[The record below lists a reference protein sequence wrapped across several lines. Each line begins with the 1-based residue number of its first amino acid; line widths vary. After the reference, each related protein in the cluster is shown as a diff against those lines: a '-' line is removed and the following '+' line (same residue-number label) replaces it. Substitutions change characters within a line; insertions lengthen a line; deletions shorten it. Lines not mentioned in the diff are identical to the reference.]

1 MNANEDPPDAAVQ
14 TGLDTEKLGELADIL
29 ERALAERPPAFGLV
43 GVSGVGK
50 SSTVNALFRTE
61 LPTSDTVAC
70 TKEFRDVPLDVAF
83 SSPGAARRRVALT
96 VIDAPGLGEDL
107 ARDPGYLRMYEENL
121 DRCDVVLWVMS
132 ARNRAVALDQMYLR
146 KLSRFHDRMVLA
158 ISQAD
163 LVEPL
168 DWVEK
173 YNIPSSQQEKN
184 IRAIEADRVEKI
196 RAEIGRSLPVVSYSA
211 HRGYQLEKLFTTI
224 LRSCPKDRQWIY
236 GGLKNFSYKDFISS
250 DRTKKITERSG
261 GLLGRLLGSQ

>member
-1 MNANEDPPDAAVQ
+1 MGAGENPADTSPTTGVDA
-14 TGLDTEKLGELADIL
+14 EKLSELAELL
-29 ERALAERPPAFGLV
+29 EQALAEQPPAFGLV

-70 TKEFRDVPLDVAF
+70 TKEFRDVPLDVEF
-83 SSPGAARRRVALT
+83 SGAGSTRRHLALT

-107 ARDPGYLRMYEENL
+107 ARDPGYLQMYEENL

-146 KLSRFHDRMVLA
+146 KLSRFHDRIVLA
-158 ISQAD
+158 IGQAD

-184 IRAIEADRVEKI
+184 IRAIEADRAEKI
-196 RAEIGRSLPVVSYSA
+196 RAEVGRTLPVISYSA

-224 LRSCPKDRQWIY
+224 LRSCPEDRQWIY
-236 GGLKNFSYKDFISS
+236 GGLKNFSYKDFLPS
-250 DRTKKITERSG
+250 DRARKLAEHSG
-261 GLLGRLLGSQ
+261 SLFGRLFSGQ

>member
-1 MNANEDPPDAAVQ
+1 MTTAQDPADEVPP
-14 TGLDTEKLGELADIL
+14 TGLAPEKMAKLSKVL
-29 ERALAERPPAFGLV
+29 EEALAERPPAFGLV

-50 SSTVNALFRTE
+50 SSTVNALFHTG

-70 TKEFRDVPLDVAF
+70 TTEFRDVPLDVEF
-83 SSPGAARRRVALT
+83 SAAGTTQRQVALT

-146 KLSRFHDRMVLA
+146 KLSRFHDRIVLA

-173 YNIPSSQQEKN
+173 YNIPSATQKKN

-196 RAEIGRSLPVVSYSA
+196 RAEVGRRLPVVSYSA
-211 HRGYQLEKLFTTI
+211 HRGYHLEKLFSTI
-224 LRSCPKDRQWIY
+224 LQSCPEDRQWIY
-236 GGLKNFSYKDFISS
+236 GGLKNFSYRDFLPPN
-250 DRTKKITERSG
+250 KAGKLAEKSG
-261 GLLGRLLGSQ
+261 GIIGRILNGQ